1 MKKTTYI
8 LASAI
13 TLLLIFCFLLPVIL
27 FKTNESITE
36 TTIFLKHS
44 PGEAGKEIVLPGFSK
59 LVDLGSES
67 YSVSICDSLGQL
79 IKPSITI
86 EESDSVSSPVL
97 RVNPI
102 WNNLVEADTVPQVG
116 LIRINAH
123 LPKNTYAHVIVPENE
138 TEIAVLTMPRGMLK
152 EIIESNILVKLS
164 DFKDAD
170 LSLYRNQRVTAENC
184 TFSNL
189 NVDFYY

>member
-13 TLLLIFCFLLPVIL
+13 TLLLIFCFFLPVIF
-27 FKTNESITE
+27 FKANVSITE
-36 TTIFLKHS
+36 TTIFLKHT

-59 LVDLGSES
+59 LVELGGES
-67 YSVSICDSLGQL
+67 YTVSICDSLGQL
-79 IKPSITI
+79 VKPSITI
-86 EESDSVSSPVL
+86 EESDSVNSPVL
-97 RVNPI
+97 RVNPM

-116 LIRINAH
+116 LIRINAQ
-123 LPKNTYAHVIVPENE
+123 LPENTYAHVIVPDNE

-152 EIIESNILVKLS
+152 EIIESNIELKLA

-170 LSLYRNQRVTAENC
+170 LSLYRNRKVTAENC
-184 TFSNL
+184 TFRNL
-189 NVDFYY
+189 KVDFYY